1 MTDAPHPALLPTG
14 MHDLLP
20 PEAEIEAQVVAQ
32 LMTTLA
38 AHGYERVKP
47 PLVEFED
54 TLFSGAGA
62 AMATAT
68 FRMMDPASHRM
79 IGVRADMTPQIARIA
94 ATRLGDAP
102 RPLRLSY
109 AGQVL
114 RVTGSEIRPE
124 RQIGQVG
131 AELIGAAGP
140 AADVEAIAVAGEAL
154 AAIGVPELSVDIT
167 LPTLV
172 PAVAEAYGIAGARA
186 AALRA
191 ALDHKDA
198 AAVAAVAG
206 EAGGLFG
213 SLLAAAGPAA
223 VTLAVLDRLE
233 LPARARAERVRLG
246 TVLDAPLGGGPGTQ
260 GDGRPGR
267 EPWLRV
273 PHRDQ
278 LYAFRGHT
286 RVRSA
291 NSAAAAAIRP
301 AIRPNP
307 NRRPG
312 SRCTPTRSC
321 EHCRPPPRLGACCC
335 RSAPIVPS
343 AAVAPIA
350 ILALPLLIAIA
361 VAAALGVGAGLS
373 ALNVRYRDVRYVV
386 PFASRSGSS
395 PPRSPIRARLSEP
408 CARSR
413 RSTRW
418 SAWSKAF
425 AGRCS
430 DTAALRWDLIGISA
444 AVGARAAGR
453 RPRLLRPGRAQ
464 LRRLHLA

>member
-20 PEAEIEAQVVAQ
+20 PEAEIEARTVAQ

-94 ATRLGDAP
+94 GTRLGDAP

-154 AAIGVPELSVDIT
+154 TAIGVPELSVDIT

-206 EAGGLFG
+206 AAGMLLGH
-213 SLLAAAGPAA
+213 LLAAAGPAEPA
-223 VTLAVLDRLE
+223 LTALDRLD

-246 TVLDAPLGGGPGTQ
+246 KVI
-260 GDGRPGR
+260 DG
-267 EPWLRV
+267 L
-273 PHRDQ
+273 
-278 LYAFRGHT
+278 
-286 RVRSA
+286 
-291 NSAAAAAIRP
+291 SAAAPELKVTVDPVENRGFEYHTGISFTFFARVGPELGPLGELGRGGRYQAGAPEAPEP
-301 AIRPNP
+301 ATGFTLYTDTVLRTLPA
-307 NRRPG
+307 
-312 SRCTPTRSC
+312 
-321 EHCRPPPRLGACCC
+321 PPPRRRVL
-335 RSAPIVPS
+335 VPPDTDP
-343 AAVAPIA
+343 ARARTLRAEGWIT
-350 ILALPLLIAIA
+350 
-361 VAAALGVGAGLS
+361 VAALLPAADWREEARRLDCGHVLEEGAPHP
-373 ALNVRYRDVRYVV
+373 V
-386 PFASRSGSS
+386 
-395 PPRSPIRARLSEP
+395 
-408 CARSR
+408 
-413 RSTRW
+413 
-418 SAWSKAF
+418 
-425 AGRCS
+425 
-430 DTAALRWDLIGISA
+430 
-444 AVGARAAGR
+444 AGR
-453 RPRLLRPGRAQ
+453 R
-464 LRRLHLA
+464 